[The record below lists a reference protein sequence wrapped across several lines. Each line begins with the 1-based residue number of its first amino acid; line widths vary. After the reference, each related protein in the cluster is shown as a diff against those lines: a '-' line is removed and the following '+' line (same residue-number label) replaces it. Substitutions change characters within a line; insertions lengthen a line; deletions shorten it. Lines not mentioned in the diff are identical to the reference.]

1 MKAWNETGSIGEWF
15 WLVFLKNITAEFPS
29 ILAPVW
35 NAVVKP
41 WRPVFPF
48 FCTCSCIIQTEKK
61 TKVSGHK
68 HNILKSWS
76 HLTNKRQRS
85 KYLCV
90 VWSKITG
97 NVNQEKCVWSES
109 RQQNFP
115 SVVTF
120 SLELCVFNQT
130 FVAMYLR
137 AFQHPALH
145 WNAQFHLCVSVL
157 TKHYPIRETF
167 DSRQVRT
174 CSARKSEC
182 EGEELAARGN

>member
-1 MKAWNETGSIGEWF
+1 MLLWSLDAPSSPF
-15 WLVFLKNITAEFPS
+15 SALVALLFRQK
-29 ILAPVW
+29 
-35 NAVVKP
+35 
-41 WRPVFPF
+41 
-48 FCTCSCIIQTEKK
+48 KK

-76 HLTNKRQRS
+76 HLTNKRQSS

-90 VWSKITG
+90 VWSMMTG

-109 RQQNFP
+109 SQQNFP

-120 SLELCVFNQT
+120 SLGLLCVFNQT

-137 AFQHPALH
+137 
-145 WNAQFHLCVSVL
+145 VSFVRHL

-167 DSRQVRT
+167 DSRQVQT

-182 EGEELAARGN
+182 EGEELAAQGNLNRCLFVKKKRKQWNIIQSM

>member
-1 MKAWNETGSIGEWF
+1 MLLWSLDAPSSPF
-15 WLVFLKNITAEFPS
+15 SALV
-29 ILAPVW
+29 
-35 NAVVKP
+35 AVLFRQK
-41 WRPVFPF
+41 
-48 FCTCSCIIQTEKK
+48 KK

-76 HLTNKRQRS
+76 HLTIKRQRS

-120 SLELCVFNQT
+120 SLELCVFNHLWRCT
-130 FVAMYLR
+130 WELSNILLCTETHSFIC
-137 AFQHPALH
+137 AFQSLPSITQSERRLTRGRSGPAVPGSL
-145 WNAQFHLCVSVL
+145 NARVKSWQHEE
-157 TKHYPIRETF
+157 IRI
-167 DSRQVRT
+167 
-174 CSARKSEC
+174 
-182 EGEELAARGN
+182 

>member
-1 MKAWNETGSIGEWF
+1 MLLWSLDAPSPPF
-15 WLVFLKNITAEFPS
+15 SALVALLFRQK
-29 ILAPVW
+29 
-35 NAVVKP
+35 
-41 WRPVFPF
+41 
-48 FCTCSCIIQTEKK
+48 KK

-120 SLELCVFNQT
+120 SLELLCVFNQT

-145 WNAQFHLCVSVL
+145 WNAQFHLCTTLPSITQSERRL
-157 TKHYPIRETF
+157 TRGRSRPAVPGSLNARVKSWQHEEIRI
-167 DSRQVRT
+167 
-174 CSARKSEC
+174 
-182 EGEELAARGN
+182 

>member
-1 MKAWNETGSIGEWF
+1 MLLWSLDAPSSPF
-15 WLVFLKNITAEFPS
+15 SALVALLFRQK
-29 ILAPVW
+29 
-35 NAVVKP
+35 
-41 WRPVFPF
+41 
-48 FCTCSCIIQTEKK
+48 KK

-120 SLELCVFNQT
+120 SLELLCVFNQT

-145 WNAQFHLCVSVL
+145 WNAFVHHL

-167 DSRQVRT
+167 DSRQVQT

>member
-1 MKAWNETGSIGEWF
+1 MKAWNETGSIGECF
-15 WLVFLKNITAEFPS
+15 ERTSQQSFPVFLLQFEMLKC
-29 ILAPVW
+29 
-35 NAVVKP
+35 
-41 WRPVFPF
+41 FPF
-48 FCTCSCIIQTEKK
+48 FCTCSCIIQTEKNK

-145 WNAQFHLCVSVL
+145 WNAQFHLCISGLPSITQSERRL
-157 TKHYPIRETF
+157 TRGRSGPAVPGSLNARVKSWQHEEIRI
-167 DSRQVRT
+167 
-174 CSARKSEC
+174 
-182 EGEELAARGN
+182 